1 MQMRM
6 RTMSLSINWKHC
18 PSQNSNRISSGIS
31 TCLTGGSVDDNA
43 SSHVDDNS
51 SGGFRGS
58 SEKSKLNTGRE
69 PKLKQSNDRN
79 KYLI

>member
-43 SSHVDDNS
+43 SMLMTMAMEV
-51 SGGFRGS
+51 SGEVQKNQS
-58 SEKSKLNTGRE
+58 YNTGRE
-69 PKLKQSNDRN
+69 PKLKQNIDRN
-79 KYLI
+79 